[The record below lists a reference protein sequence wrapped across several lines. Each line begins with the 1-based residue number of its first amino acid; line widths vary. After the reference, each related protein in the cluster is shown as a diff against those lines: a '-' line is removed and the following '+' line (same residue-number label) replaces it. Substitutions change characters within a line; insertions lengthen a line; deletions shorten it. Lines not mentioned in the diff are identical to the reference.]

1 MPFQYIL
8 ADLLAKNNGA
18 VGALFLDDAGETVD
32 YACTDASPMDMR
44 LLGAY
49 VGIYLRQLRRFL
61 EPQAFGDLGVV
72 HIESSELHVFA
83 VPLEDGYFLVLAQRS
98 PTLSGITRRHVGRA
112 AKLLV
117 HELFAN

>member
-8 ADLLAKNNGA
+8 TDLLAQNEGA
-18 VGALFLDDAGETVD
+18 VGALFLDDAGETID
-32 YACTDASPMDMR
+32 YACTDSNPMDMR

-61 EPQAFGDLGVV
+61 EPGVFGTLGTV

-83 VPLEDGYFLVLAQRS
+83 VPLEDGYYLVVAQRS
-98 PTLSGITRRHVGRA
+98 PTLSARTRRQVDRA

-117 HELFAN
+117 RELFAT

>member
-8 ADLLAKNNGA
+8 ADLLAQNDGA
-18 VGALFLDDAGETVD
+18 VGALFLDDGGETVD
-32 YACTDASPMDMR
+32 YACTEANPMDMR

-61 EPQAFGDLGVV
+61 EPAVFGSLGTV
-72 HIESSELHVFA
+72 HLESSDLHVFA
-83 VPLEDGYFLVLAQRS
+83 VPLEDGYYLVLAQRS
-98 PTLSGITRRHVGRA
+98 PTLSARTRRQVDQA

-117 HELFAN
+117 HELFAT

>member
-8 ADLLAKNNGA
+8 ADLLAQNDGA
-18 VGALFLDDAGETVD
+18 VGALFLDDAGETID
-32 YACTDASPMDMR
+32 YACTEANPMDMR

-61 EPQAFGDLGVV
+61 EPGVFGVLGTV

-83 VPLEDGYFLVLAQRS
+83 VPLDDGYYLVVAQRS
-98 PTLSGITRRHVGRA
+98 PTLSARTRRQVDRA
-112 AKLLV
+112 AKLLL
-117 HELFAN
+117 HELFAT